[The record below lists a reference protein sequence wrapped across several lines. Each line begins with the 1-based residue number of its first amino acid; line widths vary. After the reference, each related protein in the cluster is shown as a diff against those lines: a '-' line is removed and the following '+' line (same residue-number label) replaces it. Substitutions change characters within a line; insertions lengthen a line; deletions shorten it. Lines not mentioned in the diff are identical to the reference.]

1 MSKKLKKFREEQ
13 KESFLLEE
21 ELKALVYFLP
31 GIDAKKYML
40 GFMSAFLERYFKA
53 DYKYFMDIK
62 EGRAEE
68 SLQDFIKHHEELIE
82 RIKAAIAEEEKAN

>member
-1 MSKKLKKFREEQ
+1 MSKKLKQFREEQ
-13 KESFLLEE
+13 KEGFLLEE
-21 ELKALVYFLP
+21 ELKVLVYFLH
-31 GIDAKKYML
+31 GNEAKKYMRD
-40 GFMSAFLERYFKA
+40 FMTAFLERYFKE

-82 RIKAAIAEEEKAN
+82 RIKASIAEEEKAN

>member
-1 MSKKLKKFREEQ
+1 MSKKFKQFREEQ

-21 ELKALVYFLP
+21 ELKALVYFFH
-31 GIDAKKYML
+31 GIEAKKYMRD
-40 GFMSAFLERYFKA
+40 FMTAFLERYFKEE
-53 DYKYFMDIK
+53 YKYFMDIK

-82 RIKAAIAEEEKAN
+82 RIKASIAEEEKAN

>member
-1 MSKKLKKFREEQ
+1 MSKKLKQFREEQ
-13 KESFLLEE
+13 KEGFLLEE
-21 ELKALVYFLP
+21 ELKVLVYFLP
-31 GIDAKKYML
+31 GNEAKKYMRD
-40 GFMSAFLERYFKA
+40 FMTAFLERYFKE

-82 RIKAAIAEEEKAN
+82 RIKASIAEEEKAN